1 MKLLIFRGQNIMN
14 NCLGII
20 NLDENQSRMG
30 ELVRYRTLASVPL
43 SARYRIIDFVL
54 SNMANSG
61 IEGIGIFTA
70 NKSRSLINHLT
81 NGRPWDLHRKKDG
94 LRVFNFGDYDPY
106 YDDVHN
112 FLDNIEFIEQS
123 RKEYVLIS
131 PSYMI
136 CNIDYN
142 EVLRYHK
149 KSQNDITIVHKD
161 VNNSHGKFLDC
172 EVLNIDDTNRVISVG
187 ENIGR
192 EKNAKISMEM
202 YIMKTD
208 LFINIIHECIKT
220 GIHRKIKG
228 YINSNLDRF
237 RVGAFEFDGYLSCIN
252 SIKSYF
258 DTNLDILNQNINK
271 ELFYN
276 KKPIY
281 TKSQDEPPT
290 QYTEMS
296 LVLNSI
302 IANGS
307 YIEGEVKNCIIG
319 RRVFIGKG
327 CKLENCVIMQNTII
341 GNDVVMNRVIADK
354 GTVINENEIIRG
366 TSNYP
371 VTIQRSKVV

>member
-1 MKLLIFRGQNIMN
+1 MN

-20 NLDENQSRMG
+20 NLDENQDKMG
-30 ELVRYRTLASVPL
+30 ELVRSRTLASVPL

-94 LRVFNFGDYDPY
+94 LRVFNFGDYDPS

-112 FLDNIEFIEQS
+112 FLDNIEFIKQS
-123 RKEYVLIS
+123 RREYVLIS

-142 EVLRYHK
+142 YVLEYHK
-149 KSQNDITIVHKD
+149 KLKNDITIVYKD
-161 VNNSHGKFLDC
+161 AVNANREFLGC
-172 EVLNIDDTNRVISVG
+172 EVLNVEDNRVISIG

-192 EKNAKISMEM
+192 EENTKISMEM
-202 YIMKTD
+202 YIMKTE
-208 LFINIIHECIKT
+208 LFLNMIHECIRT
-220 GIHRKIKG
+220 GVERKIKS
-228 YINSNLDRF
+228 YIASNLNKF
-237 RVGAFEFDGYLSCIN
+237 KVGAFQFEGYLSCVN
-252 SIKSYF
+252 SVKSYF
-258 DTNLDILNQNINK
+258 DTNLDILNEKINK
-271 ELFYN
+271 ELFYGN
-276 KKPIY
+276 NPIY

-290 QYTEMS
+290 QYTDNS
-296 LVLNSI
+296 LVSNSI

-319 RRVFIGKG
+319 RRVVVEKG
-327 CKLENCVIMQNTII
+327 AKLENCVIMQNTTI
-341 GNDVVMNRVIADK
+341 GEGVVMDRVIADK
-354 GTVINENEIIRG
+354 GSFVNENQVIKG
-366 TSNYP
+366 TNNYP
-371 VTIQRSKVV
+371 VTIQRTKVI